1 MCSAAEGDDSQQV
14 CITWLG
20 NKGIIGGNEASTVMK
35 NSEVAKVFQ
44 DIADLL
50 ELKGENAFKIRAYQ
64 KAARAI
70 DHYPRELEAMIN
82 QGEDLQSISG
92 VGEAIAKKTTELIT
106 TGRLVYYENL
116 KAELPQGITNLLAI
130 PGIGPK
136 TASKLSNDLGISS
149 VDELERAI
157 NDGRVAQLF
166 RLGEK
171 TADNILHQIQALRR
185 KDQRIPIGEA
195 LPVVEEIIAALHTIP
210 GVKNLTPAGS
220 LRRFQETVGDIDLM
234 GTSDAPKEVI
244 DAFVAL
250 PQVRQVLAQG
260 STKASVIVSGGLQ
273 VDLRMV
279 EHDSFGSLLQYFTGN
294 KQHNISLRE
303 KWRNRG
309 LKLSEYGITVVATG
323 KLEKFA
329 TEEEFYHR
337 LGMQYI
343 PPEIREAQG
352 EIEKAEQRVIPKLVE
367 LSDIKGDLHAHTE
380 WSDGHDS
387 IEELALA
394 AQDLGYQYIA
404 ITEHSAGR
412 GIAHGLSV
420 ERLRE
425 QVAEIKALNR
435 RLSKI
440 RVLTGTEVD
449 IRADGSL
456 DLPHEILSE
465 LDIVTAAVH
474 SAMNQSEERMT
485 QRLVKAIEDPDVD
498 MIAHPTCRLIGER
511 EPVAV
516 DLEAVFQAAAKYNKI
531 MEISAMPERLDL
543 KDIHAFRAREL
554 GVKLAIGTDSHSIA
568 HLDFMRFG
576 IGVARRAWCEPQHI
590 LNTLPL
596 ARLQDSLNRNR

>member
-1 MCSAAEGDDSQQV
+1 
-14 CITWLG
+14 
-20 NKGIIGGNEASTVMK
+20 MK

-50 ELKGENAFKIRAYQ
+50 ELKGENVFKIRAYQ

-70 DHYPRELEAMIN
+70 EHHPRELEAMIDD
-82 QGEDLQSISG
+82 GEDLHSVPG

-106 TGRLVYYENL
+106 TGRLGYYDDL
-116 KAELPQGITNLLAI
+116 KAEFPQGITNLLTI

-136 TASKLSNDLGISS
+136 TANKLSSELGISS

-157 NDGRVAQLF
+157 NDRRVAKLF

-195 LPVVEEIIAALHTIP
+195 LPIVEEIIAGLHSVP

-220 LRRFQETVGDIDLM
+220 LRRFRETVGDIDLM
-234 GTSDAPKEVI
+234 GTADNPKDVI
-244 DAFVAL
+244 DALVAL

-260 STKASVIVSGGLQ
+260 STKATVIVSGGMQ

-279 EHDSFGSLLQYFTGN
+279 EHDSFGSLLQYFTGS

-303 KWRNRG
+303 KWHKQG
-309 LKLSEYGITVVATG
+309 LKLSEYGISVVATD
-323 KLEKFA
+323 KLERFA

-337 LGMQYI
+337 LGLQYI
-343 PPEIREAQG
+343 PPELREAQG
-352 EIEKAEQRVIPKLVE
+352 EIEKAAQGAIPELVE
-367 LSDIKGDLHAHTE
+367 LSDIKGDLHTHTE
-380 WSDGHDS
+380 WSDGHNS
-387 IEELALA
+387 IEELARA
-394 AQDLGYQYIA
+394 AQDMGYQYIA

-412 GIAHGLSV
+412 GIAHGLDVDRLRQQLSEIRALN
-420 ERLRE
+420 ERLTG
-425 QVAEIKALNR
+425 IH
-435 RLSKI
+435 
-440 RVLTGTEVD
+440 VLTGIEVD

-465 LDIVTAAVH
+465 LDMVNAAVH
-474 SAMNQSEERMT
+474 SAMNQSEEKMT
-485 QRLVKAIEDPDVD
+485 RRVINAIENPDVD

-511 EPVAV
+511 EPVAI
-516 DLEAVFQAAAKYNKI
+516 DLEAIFRAAAKYNKI
-531 MEISAMPERLDL
+531 MEINAMPDRLDL
-543 KDIHAFRAREL
+543 KDIHAFRARDL

-568 HLDFMRFG
+568 HLGFMRFG
-576 IGVARRAWCEPQHI
+576 VGVARRAWCEPQHV

-596 ARLQDSLNRNR
+596 EELLATLNRKS

>member
-1 MCSAAEGDDSQQV
+1 M
-14 CITWLG
+14 
-20 NKGIIGGNEASTVMK
+20 N
-35 NSEVAKVFQ
+35 NSDVAKVFQ

-50 ELKGENAFKIRAYQ
+50 ELKGENVFKIRAYR

-70 DHYPRELEAMIN
+70 DYHPRELEAMIDE
-82 QGEDLQSISG
+82 GEDLQSIPG
-92 VGEAIAKKTTELIT
+92 VGEAIAKKAAELTT
-106 TGRLVYYENL
+106 TGKLAYYENL
-116 KAELPQGITNLLAI
+116 KAEFPQGITNLLEI

-136 TASKLSNDLGISS
+136 TASKLSSELGISS

-157 NDGRVAQLF
+157 NDGRVAKLF

-171 TADNILHQIQALRR
+171 TADNILHQIQAFRR

-195 LPVVEEIIAALHTIP
+195 LPIVEEIIAALRNTP

-234 GTSDAPKEVI
+234 GTADEPKEVI

-250 PQVRQVLAQG
+250 PLVAQVLAQG

-273 VDLRMV
+273 VDMRMV
-279 EHDSFGSLLQYFTGN
+279 EHDSFGSLLQYFTGS

-303 KWRNRG
+303 KWRRRG
-309 LKLSEYGITVVATG
+309 LKLSEYGITIAATD

-337 LGMQYI
+337 LGMQYV
-343 PPEIREAQG
+343 PPEIREAEG
-352 EIEKAEQRVIPKLVE
+352 EIEKAEQGAIPKLVE
-367 LSDIKGDLHAHTE
+367 LADIRGDLHTHTE

-387 IEELALA
+387 IEDLARA
-394 AQDLGYQYIA
+394 TRDMGYEYMA

-412 GIAHGLSV
+412 GIAHGLSI

-425 QVAEIKALNR
+425 QVGEIKALNR
-435 RLSKI
+435 RLSGI

-456 DLPHEILSE
+456 DLPHEILVE

-474 SAMNQSEERMT
+474 SAMNQTEEKMT
-485 QRLVKAIEDPDVD
+485 GRVMKAIENPDVD
-498 MIAHPTCRLIGER
+498 MVAHPTCRLIGER
-511 EPVAV
+511 EPVAI
-516 DLEAVFQAAAKYNKI
+516 DLEAVFRAAAKYNKI
-531 MEISAMPERLDL
+531 LEINAMPDRLDL
-543 KDIHAFRAREL
+543 KDTHAFRAREL
-554 GVKLAIGTDSHSIA
+554 GVKLSIGTDAHSIA
-568 HLDFMRFG
+568 HLGLMRFG

-596 ARLQDSLNRNR
+596 EELLAVLNGKR

>member
-1 MCSAAEGDDSQQV
+1 M
-14 CITWLG
+14 
-20 NKGIIGGNEASTVMK
+20 NKGWEKEHKGMK

-50 ELKGENAFKIRAYQ
+50 ELKGENVFKIRAYE

-70 DHYPRELEAMIN
+70 EHYPRELESMIEE
-82 QGEDLQSISG
+82 GEDLQSISG

-106 TGRLVYYENL
+106 NGKLGYYENL
-116 KAELPQGITNLLAI
+116 KAEFPQGITNLLDI

-136 TASKLSNDLGISS
+136 TANKLSSELGISS

-157 NDGRVAQLF
+157 NEGRVAKLF

-195 LPVVEEIIAALHTIP
+195 LPIVDEIIAALSSIP
-210 GVKNLTPAGS
+210 GVRNLTPAGS

-234 GTSDAPKEVI
+234 GTADDPKDVI
-244 DAFVAL
+244 DAFVVL

-303 KWRNRG
+303 KWRKQG

-323 KLEKFA
+323 KLGKFA
-329 TEEEFYHR
+329 TEEGFYHR

-343 PPEIREAQG
+343 PPEIREAHG
-352 EIEKAEQRVIPKLVE
+352 EIEKAEQGAIPRLVE

-380 WSDGHDS
+380 WSDGHNS
-387 IEELALA
+387 IEEMARA
-394 AQDLGYQYIA
+394 AQDMGYQYIA

-412 GIAHGLSV
+412 GIAHGLDV
-420 ERLRE
+420 ERMRE
-425 QVAEIKALNR
+425 QVAEIKALNT
-435 RLSKI
+435 RLSRI

-465 LDIVTAAVH
+465 LDIVIAAVH
-474 SAMNQSEERMT
+474 SAMNQIEEKMT
-485 QRLVKAIEDPDVD
+485 RRVIKAIENPDVD

-511 EPVAV
+511 EPVAI
-516 DLEAVFQAAAKYNKI
+516 DLEAIFQAATKHNKI
-531 MEISAMPERLDL
+531 MEISAMPDRLDL

-554 GVKLAIGTDSHSIA
+554 GVMLAIGTDAHSVA
-568 HLDFMRFG
+568 HLGLMRFG

-596 ARLQDSLNRNR
+596 SELLAVLNRNAE

>member
-1 MCSAAEGDDSQQV
+1 
-14 CITWLG
+14 
-20 NKGIIGGNEASTVMK
+20 MK

-50 ELKGENAFKIRAYQ
+50 ELKGENVFKIRAYQ

-70 DHYPRELEAMIN
+70 EYHSRELEAMIDE
-82 QGEDLQSISG
+82 GEDLQSIPG
-92 VGEAIAKKTTELIT
+92 VGEAIAKKATELIT
-106 TGRLVYYENL
+106 TGKLGYYENL
-116 KAELPQGITNLLAI
+116 KAEFPQGITNLLDI

-136 TASKLSNDLGISS
+136 TANKLSSELGISS

-157 NDGRVAQLF
+157 KDGHVAKLF

-195 LPVVEEIIAALHTIP
+195 LPIVEEIIAALRNIP
-210 GVKNLTPAGS
+210 GVKNLTAAGS
-220 LRRFQETVGDIDLM
+220 LRRFQETVGDIDVM
-234 GTSDAPKEVI
+234 GTGDEPKEVI

-250 PQVRQVLAQG
+250 PLVKQVLAQG
-260 STKASVIVSGGLQ
+260 STKVSVIVSGGLQ

-279 EHDSFGSLLQYFTGN
+279 EHDSFGSLLQYFTGS

-303 KWRNRG
+303 KWRKRG

-323 KLEKFA
+323 ELEKFA

-337 LGMQYI
+337 LGMEYI

-352 EIEKAEQRVIPKLVE
+352 EIEKAEQGAIPKLVE
-367 LSDIKGDLHAHTE
+367 LSDIKGDLHTHTE
-380 WSDGHDS
+380 WSDGHGP
-387 IEELALA
+387 IEELARA
-394 AQDLGYQYIA
+394 ARDMGRQYIA

-412 GIAHGLSV
+412 GIAHGLSID
-420 ERLRE
+420 RLRE
-425 QVAEIKALNR
+425 QVTEIKALNR
-435 RLSKI
+435 RVRGI

-456 DLPHEILSE
+456 DLPHEILAE
-465 LDIVTAAVH
+465 LDVVTAAVH
-474 SAMNQSEERMT
+474 SAMNQSEEKMT
-485 QRLVKAIEDPDVD
+485 GRVIKAIENPDVD
-498 MIAHPTCRLIGER
+498 MIAHPSCRLIGER
-511 EPVAV
+511 EPVAI
-516 DLEAVFQAAAKYNKI
+516 DLEAMFRAAAKYNKI
-531 MEISAMPERLDL
+531 MEINAMPDRLDL
-543 KDIHAFRAREL
+543 KDTHAFRAREL
-554 GVKLAIGTDSHSIA
+554 GVKLAIGTDAHDVA
-568 HLDFMRFG
+568 HLGLMRFG

-596 ARLQDSLNRNR
+596 EELLAVLGSKKKQHHNLS

>member
-1 MCSAAEGDDSQQV
+1 
-14 CITWLG
+14 
-20 NKGIIGGNEASTVMK
+20 MK

-50 ELKGENAFKIRAYQ
+50 ELKGENVFKIRAYQ

-70 DHYPRELEAMIN
+70 EYHPRELEAMLAE
-82 QGEDLQSISG
+82 GEDLQSISG
-92 VGEAIAKKTTELIT
+92 VGEAIAKKAAELMT
-106 TGRLVYYENL
+106 TGKLGYYENL
-116 KAELPQGITNLLAI
+116 KTEFPEGITNLLDV

-136 TASKLSNDLGISS
+136 TANKLSSELGISS
-149 VDELERAI
+149 VDELEHAI
-157 NDGRVAQLF
+157 KDGRVAELF

-171 TADNILHQIQALRR
+171 TADNILRQIQALRR

-195 LPVVEEIIAALHTIP
+195 LPIVEEIMAALRPIS

-234 GTSDAPKEVI
+234 GTADEPKEVI

-250 PQVRQVLAQG
+250 PLVRQVLAQG

-279 EHDSFGSLLQYFTGN
+279 EHDSFGSLLQYFTGS

-303 KWRNRG
+303 KWRKQG

-337 LGMQYI
+337 LGLQYI
-343 PPEIREAQG
+343 PPEIRQAQG
-352 EIEKAEQRVIPKLVE
+352 EIEKAERGAIPKLVQ
-367 LSDIKGDLHAHTE
+367 LSDIKGDLHTHTE

-387 IEELALA
+387 IEELARA
-394 AQDLGYQYIA
+394 AQDMGRQYMA

-412 GIAHGLSV
+412 GIAHGLDV
-420 ERLRE
+420 ERLGE
-425 QVAEIKALNR
+425 QVAEIKALNE
-435 RLSKI
+435 RLSGI
-440 RVLTGTEVD
+440 CVLTGTEVD

-456 DLPHEILSE
+456 DLPHEILAE

-474 SAMNQSEERMT
+474 SAMNQTEEKMT
-485 QRLVKAIEDPDVD
+485 RRVIRAIENPDVD

-511 EPVAV
+511 EPVII
-516 DLEAVFQAAAKYNKI
+516 DLEAVFRAAARYNKI
-531 MEISAMPERLDL
+531 LEINAMPDRLDL
-543 KDIHAFRAREL
+543 KDTHAFRAREL
-554 GVKLAIGTDSHSIA
+554 GVKLAIGTDAHSIA
-568 HLDFMRFG
+568 HLGLMRFG
-576 IGVARRAWCEPQHI
+576 VGVARRAWCEPQHI

-596 ARLQDSLNRNR
+596 EELLAILDRKR

>member
-1 MCSAAEGDDSQQV
+1 
-14 CITWLG
+14 
-20 NKGIIGGNEASTVMK
+20 MK

-50 ELKGENAFKIRAYQ
+50 ELKGESVFKIRAYQ

-70 DHYPRELEAMIN
+70 EYHSRELEAMVDE
-82 QGEDLQSISG
+82 GEDLQSIPG
-92 VGEAIAKKTTELIT
+92 VGEAIAKKATELIT
-106 TGRLVYYENL
+106 TGTLGYYENL
-116 KAELPQGITNLLAI
+116 KAEFPQGITNLLDI

-136 TASKLSNDLGISS
+136 TANKLSGELGISS

-157 NDGRVAQLF
+157 NDGRVAELF

-171 TADNILHQIQALRR
+171 TADNIMHQIQALRR
-185 KDQRIPIGEA
+185 KDQRIPIGKA
-195 LPVVEEIIAALHTIP
+195 LPIVEEIIAALSNIP

-234 GTSDAPKEVI
+234 GTADSPREVI

-250 PQVRQVLAQG
+250 PLVRQVLAQG
-260 STKASVIVSGGLQ
+260 STKASVVVGGGLQ

-279 EHDSFGSLLQYFTGN
+279 EHDSFGSLLQYFTGS

-303 KWRNRG
+303 KARKHG
-309 LKLSEYGITVVATG
+309 LKLSEYGITDVATG

-329 TEEEFYHR
+329 TEEEFYRR
-337 LGMQYI
+337 LGLQYI
-343 PPEIREAQG
+343 PPEIRQAQG
-352 EIEKAEQRVIPKLVE
+352 EIERAEQGAIPSLVE
-367 LSDIKGDLHAHTE
+367 LADIRGDLHTHTG

-387 IEELALA
+387 IEELARA
-394 AQDLGYQYIA
+394 AQEMGRQYIG

-412 GIAHGLSV
+412 GIAHGLDV
-420 ERLRE
+420 DRLR
-425 QVAEIKALNR
+425 QQIAEIKG
-435 RLSKI
+435 LSEHLSGI
-440 RVLTGTEVD
+440 RILTGTEVD

-474 SAMNQSEERMT
+474 SAMNQSEEKTTKRVI
-485 QRLVKAIEDPDVD
+485 RAIENPDVD

-511 EPVAV
+511 EPVAI
-516 DLEAVFQAAAKYNKI
+516 DLEAMFRAAAKHNKI
-531 MEISAMPERLDL
+531 LEINAMPDRLDL

-554 GVKLAIGTDSHSIA
+554 GVKLAIGTDAHSVA
-568 HLDFMRFG
+568 HLGLMRFG
-576 IGVARRAWCEPQHI
+576 VGIARRAWCEPQHI

-596 ARLQDSLNRNR
+596 NELLAVLNRER